1 MRKSLFL
8 CLLAVAVPLLAG
20 CWGESAESR
29 MRKMAKAQGEL
40 NKEKEAK
47 AAAMAGGSS
56 PDNVGGAGASLP
68 KSSVVTTPSAA
79 TLTPA
84 SANQHIPAAITSPAA
99 ALGANATL
107 EQRR

>member
-1 MRKSLFL
+1 MRKFQFL
-8 CLLAVAVPLLAG
+8 CLLAAAFPLVAG

-29 MRKMAKAQGEL
+29 MMKMAKAQGDV

-47 AAAMAGGSS
+47 AAAMAGGAS

-68 KSSVVTTPSAA
+68 KTSIPATPSAGKS
-79 TLTPA
+79 PSA
-84 SANQHIPAAITSPAA
+84 SGNQQLLAPVTAPSA

-107 EQRR
+107 EQ